1 MRDPDRGG
9 TPYGCSRAAME
20 LGVGEAVV
28 NPLRQ
33 HSRQPSVQQQGLVV
47 AANLSSNSESR
58 KNRLMALGIGEVSSE
73 GRAKNSSFFFLCDRT
88 NRPRN
93 EIN

>member
-1 MRDPDRGG
+1 MLAVNWGG
-9 TPYGCSRAAME
+9 GNKERIARLME
-20 LGVGEAVV
+20 LGFGEAVV
-28 NPLRQ
+28 NALRQ

-73 GRAKNSSFFFLCDRT
+73 GRAKKLLLFFSL
-88 NRPRN
+88 
-93 EIN
+93 